1 MTHIEDAMAS
11 LDAEKASYAE
21 LMSQTRAD
29 VLDFAKAW
37 SDGSTRRKREIQ
49 KAIFPNGLP
58 LSVRKRKNGD
68 FEPSNVIKGQPFES
82 IFDALRPIG
91 VPDGI

>member
-1 MTHIEDAMAS
+1 MTTPFDVSVTNSATC
-11 LDAEKASYAE
+11 LDSPSDP
-21 LMSQTRAD
+21 MSQSKAD

-58 LSVRKRKNGD
+58 FSVRKRKTVD
-68 FEPSNVIKGQPFES
+68 FEPPN
-82 IFDALRPIG
+82 D
-91 VPDGI
+91 